1 MLKGLELNGFS
12 QFEFDIKTSLKICAY
27 KLFVCLGGGGV
38 SPILTLTI
46 KGGGVWRGQNHANVI
61 NG

>member
-27 KLFVCLGGGGV
+27 KLFVCLGGGKE
-38 SPILTLTI
+38 
-46 KGGGVWRGQNHANVI
+46 KGER
-61 NG
+61 